1 VVYAPVGPVLERL
14 AAKRG
19 RTVPIHVCV
28 DTGIGRVGVPHREAA
43 PLLRDLARRRGVKIE
58 GTMMTFTED
67 AEFDR
72 EQLRRFEA
80 LCGGLAATGAAPGRR
95 HAASSFAL
103 FQNESAIIQMVR
115 QG

>member
-1 VVYAPVGPVLERL
+1 MTASRRMFLQQWAAPPAVARDIQPMVYTPVGPVLERL

-43 PLLRDLARRRGVKIE
+43 PLLRDLGRRRGVKIE

-72 EQLRRFEA
+72 EQLRRFEE
-80 LCGGLAATGAAPGRR
+80 LCGGLAA
-95 HAASSFAL
+95 
-103 FQNESAIIQMVR
+103 
-115 QG
+115 